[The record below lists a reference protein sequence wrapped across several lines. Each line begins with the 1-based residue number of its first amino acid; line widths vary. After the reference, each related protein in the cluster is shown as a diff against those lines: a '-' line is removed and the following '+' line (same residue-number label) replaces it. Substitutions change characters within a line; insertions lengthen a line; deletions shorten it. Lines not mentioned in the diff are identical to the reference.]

1 MIVIEILSAIASI
14 ITIGAA
20 ILKLERY
27 IKSKKKPPVPDKD

>member
-14 ITIGAA
+14 ITMDTAV
-20 ILKLERY
+20 LKLERY